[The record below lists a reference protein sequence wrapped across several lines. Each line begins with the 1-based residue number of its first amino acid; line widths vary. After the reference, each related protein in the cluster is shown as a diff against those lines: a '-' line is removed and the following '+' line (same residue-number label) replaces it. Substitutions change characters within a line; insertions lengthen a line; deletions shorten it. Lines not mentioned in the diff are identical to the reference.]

1 VHGDDAA
8 QPDRGVREEDDLLV
22 AAFGDERS
30 DVGQGLSVRSPAM
43 TAAAGAGARLSTWR
57 GEPAVTVGTGA
68 LRATFLPACSMLGV
82 GLEHAGDELLAPI
95 APLDRYR
102 QGHVTGMP
110 LLYPWANRLGRWSYD
125 ALGRHVDVSRDAP
138 VDDNGIPI
146 HGTVTGLPFE
156 VTHLDANR
164 VTAQLD
170 ASTPRIAESFPFPH
184 VAVIDAVVTGD
195 TMQVTTTIDATG
207 SGSDV
212 PVSFGFHP
220 YFRLPGAPRA
230 RWKLRMPARDHVE
243 LDERQ
248 LPTGKRVPEPEEDR
262 AIARRTFDDCY
273 ALTTDDRRFVVSTP
287 TLQLTLTFDDAYPY
301 AQVYA
306 PPRSRFVC
314 IEPMTAPVNALV
326 DGTFPTVARGTSL
339 SATWRA
345 AVARL

>member
-1 VHGDDAA
+1 
-8 QPDRGVREEDDLLV
+8 V
-22 AAFGDERS
+22 AAFADERS
-30 DVGQGLSVRSPAM
+30 DVGQGLSVRSRTM

-57 GEPAVTVGTGA
+57 GEPAVTIGTGA

-102 QGHVTGMP
+102 AGHVTGIP
-110 LLYPWANRLGRWSYD
+110 ILYPWANRLGGWSYD
-125 ALGRHVDVSRDAP
+125 ALGRHVDVARDAP
-138 VDDNGIPI
+138 VDTNGIPI
-146 HGTVTGLPFE
+146 HGTVTGLPFA

-164 VTAQLD
+164 VIAQLD

-184 VAVIDAVVTGD
+184 VVVIDATVTDD
-195 TMQVTTTIDATG
+195 TLQVTTTIDATATATATAATT
-207 SGSDV
+207 DV
-212 PVSFGFHP
+212 PVSFGYHP

-248 LPTGKRVPEPEEDR
+248 LPTGKRTPEPDEDR
-262 AIARRTFDDCY
+262 AIGRRTFDDCY
-273 ALTTDDRRFVVSTP
+273 ALTTDDRRFVVATP
-287 TLQLTLTFDDAYPY
+287 TVRLTLTFDDAFPY

-326 DGTFPTVARGTSL
+326 DGTFPTVERGNSF

-345 AVARL
+345 TAERT